1 MDFNNFNTLLNNN
14 DITLLFDA
22 QLRVVHYRLNKY
34 LAQGYTIDKIKSN
47 NLKKLVESLLDNH
60 DKKIKYILS
69 LD

>member
-1 MDFNNFNTLLNNN
+1 MEFSNFNTLLNNN
-14 DITLLFDA
+14 DITLFDA
-22 QLRVVHYRLNKY
+22 QSRVVHYRLNKY

-60 DKKIKYILS
+60 DTKIKYILS